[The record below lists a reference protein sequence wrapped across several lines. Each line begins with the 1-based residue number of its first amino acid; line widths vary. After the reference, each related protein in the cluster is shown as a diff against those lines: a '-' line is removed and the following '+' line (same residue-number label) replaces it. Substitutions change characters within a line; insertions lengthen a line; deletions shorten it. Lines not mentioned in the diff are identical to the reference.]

1 MNYGELHTWAPLK
14 AFGRIIAVFWSVED
28 AERLRQEC
36 DGLHVGGPQSYVISS
51 SQTLRLLSDYSSIH
65 AGPSNRSFK
74 TLRLYRGEMTSLETP
89 PPESKHLQVPAHTKN
104 FLISPPGSPPVGWE
118 HMEEEPPNA
127 AALAADLMAALTRL
141 QRQQEEDESVQQH
154 GKQVQVLLD
163 TERDQDLARERE
175 QQRRAT
181 PGRTDSASSESLLV
195 LLEDVD
201 ASLSPSRKGKRG
213 CGSGGRSESGSG
225 SDTPD
230 EIIEI
235 LNPAHEMSSSRGW
248 SPPHRQQRLPQT
260 AMPPPGFGS
269 ITSVRATVESM
280 RTAMPPLPPS

>member
-1 MNYGELHTWAPLK
+1 
-14 AFGRIIAVFWSVED
+14 
-28 AERLRQEC
+28 
-36 DGLHVGGPQSYVISS
+36 
-51 SQTLRLLSDYSSIH
+51 
-65 AGPSNRSFK
+65 
-74 TLRLYRGEMTSLETP
+74 MTSLEAP
-89 PPESKHLQVPAHTKN
+89 PPGSKHLQVPAHTKN
-104 FLISPPGSPPVGWE
+104 FLISPPGSPPIGWE
-118 HMEEEPPNA
+118 PAEEEPPNA

-141 QRQQEEDESVQQH
+141 QRQQEEEEDESAQQY

-175 QQRRAT
+175 QQRRVT

-201 ASLSPSRKGKRG
+201 ASSLSPSRNGNRG
-213 CGSGGRSESGSG
+213 FGSGRRSGNGSG

-230 EIIEI
+230 EIIEV

-248 SPPHRQQRLPQT
+248 SPPSRQQRLPQT

-269 ITSVRATVESM
+269 ITSVKATVESM
-280 RTAMPPLPPS
+280 RTTMPPLPPS